1 MTVAMSLSKNGSF
14 VKENT
19 METIMAII
27 ENIPYLISFA
37 AAISAVTKTPKD
49 DEVVKK
55 AQKAYNIGYKVID
68 VLALNIG
75 RARNK

>member
-1 MTVAMSLSKNGSF
+1 
-14 VKENT
+14 
-19 METIMAII
+19 MEIIMAFI

-49 DEVVKK
+49 DELVGKAKK
-55 AQKAYNIGYKVID
+55 AYGVSMKIIN

>member
-1 MTVAMSLSKNGSF
+1 
-14 VKENT
+14 

-49 DEVVKK
+49 DEAVKK
-55 AQKAYNIGYKVID
+55 AQKAYGVAYKVID

-75 RARNK
+75 RAKNK

>member
-1 MTVAMSLSKNGSF
+1 MQWSTIDKRIDKS
-14 VKENT
+14 
-19 METIMAII
+19 ETEMDIIMAII
-27 ENIPYLISFA
+27 ENIPYIISFA

>member
-1 MTVAMSLSKNGSF
+1 MTIF
-14 VKENT
+14 ENL
-19 METIMAII
+19 
-27 ENIPYLISFA
+27 PYIISFA

-49 DEVVKK
+49 DELVGK
-55 AQKAYNIGYKVID
+55 AQKAYGVAYKLVD

>member
-1 MTVAMSLSKNGSF
+1 
-14 VKENT
+14 

-49 DEVVKK
+49 DEAVKK

-75 RARNK
+75 KARNK

>member
-1 MTVAMSLSKNGSF
+1 
-14 VKENT
+14 
-19 METIMAII
+19 MEIIMAFI

-49 DEVVKK
+49 DEAVKK

>member
-1 MTVAMSLSKNGSF
+1 
-14 VKENT
+14 
-19 METIMAII
+19 MAII

-49 DEVVKK
+49 DEAVKK

-75 RARNK
+75 KARNK

>member
-1 MTVAMSLSKNGSF
+1 
-14 VKENT
+14 

-49 DEVVKK
+49 DEAVKK

-75 RARNK
+75 RAKNK

>member
-1 MTVAMSLSKNGSF
+1 
-14 VKENT
+14 
-19 METIMAII
+19 MEIIMAII
-27 ENIPYLISFA
+27 ENLPYVISFA

-49 DEVVKK
+49 DEAVKK

-75 RARNK
+75 RAKNK

>member
-1 MTVAMSLSKNGSF
+1 MDI
-14 VKENT
+14 
-19 METIMAII
+19 IMAIF
-27 ENIPYLISFA
+27 ENLPYIISFA

-49 DEVVKK
+49 DELVGK
-55 AQKAYNIGYKVID
+55 AQKAYGVAYKLVD

>member
-75 RARNK
+75 RAKNK